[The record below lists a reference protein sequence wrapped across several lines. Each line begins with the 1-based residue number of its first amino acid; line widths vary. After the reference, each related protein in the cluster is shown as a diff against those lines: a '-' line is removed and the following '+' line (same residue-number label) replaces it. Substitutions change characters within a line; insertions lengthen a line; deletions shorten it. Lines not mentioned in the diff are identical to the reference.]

1 MSENERKWMKINEN
15 QTNWL
20 SATQVQNSK
29 SKFQGKLKKLE
40 YIETYSIKTIKKPI
54 EIVQMANLRIPEKK
68 DPIETPKSK
77 IQAKNKSRCMTAC
90 KICQG

>member
-1 MSENERKWMKINEN
+1 MKINEN

-29 SKFQGKLKKLE
+29 FKFQGKLEKLE

-54 EIVQMANLRIPEKK
+54 EIVQMPNLRIPQKK
-68 DPIETPKSK
+68 DPIELQRPKSK
-77 IQAKNKSRCMTAC
+77 Q
-90 KICQG
+90 KIKAAAWMHARFVKI

>member
-1 MSENERKWMKINEN
+1 MSENERKWMKINEK

-29 SKFQGKLKKLE
+29 SKFQAKLKKLE
-40 YIETYSIKTIKKPI
+40 YIETYSIKTVKKPI

-68 DPIETPKSK
+68 RSNRNSK
-77 IQAKNKSRCMTAC
+77 VKNPNK
-90 KICQG
+90 K